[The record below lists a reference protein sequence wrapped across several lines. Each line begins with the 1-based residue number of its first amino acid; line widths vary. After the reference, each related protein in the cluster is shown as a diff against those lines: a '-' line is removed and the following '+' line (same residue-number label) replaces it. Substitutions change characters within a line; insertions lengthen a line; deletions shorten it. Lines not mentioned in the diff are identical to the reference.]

1 VSNDPT
7 QPPVPPPPPDATAPT
22 PAQPPG
28 PPPTGGGSTRRTWLI
43 VAAVVAV
50 LVVGGAVLAFALS
63 DGDEEKAASG
73 PTGETSVTGQTSPTG
88 TTGQSAEPTG
98 PTGETGQDTGNAGCA
113 GATAPETLADGT
125 YFGFLESIDVDTRVT
140 QFDLACFYTGEEAN
154 QQAAARGDEVP
165 VPNDVYIVNDNPATR
180 AVPVDPSAE
189 LLLIDWNACCE
200 TGPGATLDGLASAL
214 GHRRF
219 VEIDGWRYAGSL
231 SPYWVTIANGQI
243 VGIEEQFL
251 P

>member
-1 VSNDPT
+1 M
-7 QPPVPPPPPDATAPT
+7 

-28 PPPTGGGSTRRTWLI
+28 PPPTSGGSTARTWLI
-43 VAAVVAV
+43 VAAVVAI
-50 LVVGGAVLAFALS
+50 LVIGGAVLAFALS
-63 DGDEEKAASG
+63 DGDEERAASG
-73 PTGETSVTGQTSPTG
+73 PTGETSVTGPTSPTG
-88 TTGQSAEPTG
+88 TTGPSAEPTG
-98 PTGETGQDTGNAGCA
+98 PTGQTGQDTGNAGCA

-125 YFGFLESIDVDTRVT
+125 YFGFFESIDVDTGVSK
-140 QFDLACFYTGEEAN
+140 FDIACFYTGEEAN

-214 GHRRF
+214 GHKNF
-219 VEIDGWRYAGSL
+219 VEIDGWKYAGGL